1 MPRKDLYH
9 DTVKH
14 ALERD
19 GWRVTRENQTLV
31 IGEARVFI
39 DLSAELIVA
48 ERDKIKIA
56 VEVKSFLEP
65 SLISGFQDA
74 LGQYRLYRYFLR
86 QQDPERRL
94 ILAVP
99 TLVEPF
105 LTTQLGVEILEGED
119 LQVLVFDSVQEVITK
134 WLPKPIP

>member
-9 DTVKH
+9 DVVKH

-19 GWRVTRENQTLV
+19 GWRVTRENQALV

-65 SLISGFQDA
+65 SSGRFGA
-74 LGQYRLYRYFLR
+74 
-86 QQDPERRL
+86 
-94 ILAVP
+94 I
-99 TLVEPF
+99 PF
-105 LTTQLGVEILEGED
+105 VS
-119 LQVLVFDSVQEVITK
+119 VFSTAARPRKTVDTGSANTG
-134 WLPKPIP
+134 

>member
-9 DTVKH
+9 DTVKN

-19 GWRVTRENQTLV
+19 GWRITRENQTLV

-39 DLSAELIVA
+39 DLSAELIFA

-105 LTTQLGVEILEGED
+105 LTTQLGIEILEGED

-134 WLPKPIP
+134 WLPKPIL